1 MQTDEARITSQLFII
16 IFSFDPL
23 TSIFNHLIITINVF
37 LLCYIFQFIIIIN
50 IILFILLYVNIISLW
65 GINLIYIYVTQ
76 PWKFFLSPLT
86 KKSNNQIQY
95 VNIESNHP
103 PSIIKQLLLSIKSRL
118 SSLSSSEDIINDS
131 VTPYQNAKSGN
142 KKTTKMKHH
151 LNQLIVQQKCKN
163 KHRKTISKSYKETLS
178 ISS

>member
-1 MQTDEARITSQLFII
+1 M
-16 IFSFDPL
+16 

-37 LLCYIFQFIIIIN
+37 LLCYIFQFIIITN
-50 IILFILLYVNIISLW
+50 IILFILLYVNILSLW
-65 GINLIYIYVTQ
+65 GINLIYIYVAQ

-86 KKSNNQIQY
+86 KKRNHQIQY

-103 PSIIKQLLLSIKSRL
+103 PSIIKQLLLFIKSRL

-131 VTPYQNAKSGN
+131 VTPYQNALDKSGN

-151 LNQLIVQQKCKN
+151 LNQLIEQQKCKN

-178 ISS
+178 TTS